1 MREEFKTVED
11 LPIQSD
17 PLVSKQKEDIA
28 KMRTSLL
35 SCYTNAKLASNA
47 IRNITVLQVYH
58 QLNRIIRYT
67 EICDKLESKLYEKI
81 DVYLDSNGGNNDIFT
96 MNTLLNMQERL
107 QKLIIDSNKILS
119 PYLDMTQYI
128 DSINAQADSE
138 EMEYNDA
145 SITINLDATKREKLR
160 TSAKTVLSELMDAG

>member
-138 EMEYNDA
+138 EIEYNDA

>member
-145 SITINLDATKREKLR
+145 YITINLDATKREKLR

>member
-81 DVYLDSNGGNNDIFT
+81 DVYLDSNGVNNDIFT

>member
-35 SCYTNAKLASNA
+35 SCYTNSKLASNA

-81 DVYLDSNGGNNDIFT
+81 DVYLDSTGGNNDIFT

-138 EMEYNDA
+138 ETEYNDA

>member
-1 MREEFKTVED
+1 MKNSKPLKIYQFKVTR
-11 LPIQSD
+11 LSA
-17 PLVSKQKEDIA
+17 SKEDIA

>member
-17 PLVSKQKEDIA
+17 PLVSKQKEDIE

-138 EMEYNDA
+138 EIEYNDA